1 MLFVAILDEP
11 FQNLVFGNLAVS
23 VSSSR
28 LKPCSV
34 VVQVLQAVSNLV
46 FQQSEHRHDKRKTE
60 ADADTTPLPDGSVV
74 AAGRLGALSRAGSSS
89 SQSQL
94 CSCFGPTST
103 LLSCPPIRARAR
115 DA

>member
-60 ADADTTPLPDGSVV
+60 ADTTTLPDGSIV

-103 LLSCPPIRARAR
+103 LSCPPIRARAR